1 MRKDNFIQ
9 LSRVKLIICQVV
21 KKTRSSANVLHD
33 VIVFVIKMHQETV
46 PLEILTE
53 IKPINNN
60 NQ

>member
-46 PLEILTE
+46 PFEILTE
-53 IKPINNN
+53 NKTY
-60 NQ
+60 QQ